1 MENTFFIIYYVVFYG
16 QIEGIKRG
24 NFNETNT
31 IFNDCIGTNKKARR
45 LGNDWFYPVNTY
57 LLALI

>member
-1 MENTFFIIYYVVFYG
+1 MYCVVFYG
-16 QIEGIKRG
+16 EIVGEKRG
-24 NFNETNT
+24 NFYETNM
-31 IFNDCIGTNKKARR
+31 IYNDCMGRNKKARR

>member
-1 MENTFFIIYYVVFYG
+1 MG
-16 QIEGIKRG
+16 KSWGKKRVD
-24 NFNETNT
+24 FNETNM
-31 IFNDCIGTNKKARR
+31 IYNDRIGTNKKARR

>member
-1 MENTFFIIYYVVFYG
+1 MESNFHNVLCSVLWG
-16 QIEGIKRG
+16 NQGEKRG
-24 NFNETNT
+24 NFYETNM
-31 IFNDCIGTNKKARR
+31 IYNDCMGTNKKARR